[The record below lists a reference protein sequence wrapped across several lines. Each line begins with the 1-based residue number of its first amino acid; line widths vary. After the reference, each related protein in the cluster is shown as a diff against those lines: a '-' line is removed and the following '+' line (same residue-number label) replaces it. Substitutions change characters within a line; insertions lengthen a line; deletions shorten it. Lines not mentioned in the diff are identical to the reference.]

1 MEIILSHQKE
11 TAMTRI
17 KISAG
22 IILLL
27 ILTSIF
33 SGVWIN
39 NQCKSIISLSEQTG
53 EIFSDGDKEKA
64 MQIIE
69 QIETKWEN
77 FRKTASMLIQN
88 NKLSEID
95 RICARIKYLAQNDS
109 EELLSE
115 LSELKNMLD
124 LLRNGEIPKIT
135 SIF

>member
-1 MEIILSHQKE
+1 
-11 TAMTRI
+11 MTRI
-17 KISAG
+17 KISLG

-33 SGVWIN
+33 SGIWVN

-53 EIFSDGDKEKA
+53 ETFFNGDKEKTI
-64 MQIIE
+64 QIIE
-69 QIETKWEN
+69 QLETDWEK
-77 FRKTASMLIQN
+77 FRKTASMLVQN
-88 NKLSEID
+88 SKLSEID
-95 RICARIKYLAQNDS
+95 RLCARIKYLAQSDS